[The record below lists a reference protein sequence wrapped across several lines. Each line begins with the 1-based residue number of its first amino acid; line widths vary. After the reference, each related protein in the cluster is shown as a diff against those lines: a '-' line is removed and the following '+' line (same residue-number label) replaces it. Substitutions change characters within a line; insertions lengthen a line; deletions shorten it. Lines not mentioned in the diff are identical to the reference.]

1 MLEADYGYTGVDG
14 TCAYDAT
21 KATSVSVKDHVMV
34 TPNSVAALQAAV
46 DQQPVS
52 VSIEADKLCF

>member
-34 TPNSVAALQAAV
+34 TPNSVAAL
-46 DQQPVS
+46 
-52 VSIEADKLCF
+52 